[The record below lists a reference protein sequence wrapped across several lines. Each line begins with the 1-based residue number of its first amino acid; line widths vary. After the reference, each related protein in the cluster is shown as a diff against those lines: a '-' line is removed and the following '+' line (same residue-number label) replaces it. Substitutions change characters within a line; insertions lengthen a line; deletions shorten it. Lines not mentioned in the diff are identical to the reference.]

1 MVAAAEE
8 GAGKEHC
15 ELPCERRIGL
25 CRTNSFP
32 TLEALAR
39 DRKELAQVGSV
50 PHHCVEGVRSVG
62 KGHAGVVTVLKEFG
76 EAAVEATRRR
86 GEKNR
91 KGEMCVSEEGNKTSI
106 V

>member
-8 GAGKEHC
+8 GTGEEHC
-15 ELPCERRIGL
+15 EFPCEWRVGL
-25 CRTNSFP
+25 CRTNSLP

-39 DRKELAQVGSV
+39 DREELAQVGSV
-50 PHHCVEGVRSVG
+50 PYHCVESVRSVG

-76 EAAVEATRRR
+76 EAAVEAARRR
-86 GEKNR
+86 GEKIG
-91 KGEMCVSEEGNKTSI
+91 KGEVSVSEERNKTSI